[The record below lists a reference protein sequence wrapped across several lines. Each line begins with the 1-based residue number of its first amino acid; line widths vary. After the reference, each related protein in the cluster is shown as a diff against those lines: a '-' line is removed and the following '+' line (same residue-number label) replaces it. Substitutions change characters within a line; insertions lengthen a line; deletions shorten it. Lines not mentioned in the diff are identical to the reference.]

1 VKLARG
7 QLGEPSTSVCHEREL
22 HAKREMSERLELV
35 VAGWY
40 NLLTLFLA
48 VAE

>member
-1 VKLARG
+1 LDA
-7 QLGEPSTSVCHEREL
+7 EREVG
-22 HAKREMSERLELV
+22 KRLQLV